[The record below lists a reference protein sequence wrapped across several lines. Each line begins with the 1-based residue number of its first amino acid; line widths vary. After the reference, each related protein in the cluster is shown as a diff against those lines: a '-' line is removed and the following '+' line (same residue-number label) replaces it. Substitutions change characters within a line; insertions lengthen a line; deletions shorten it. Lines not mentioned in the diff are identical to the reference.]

1 MPPAAPPED
10 RSHWQTLRDLLPWLW
25 PAGEP
30 GLRLRVALALLCLVA
45 AKAAN
50 VLVPIAYARAVDALA
65 PKDPVAAA
73 LMVPVALIVAYGLLR
88 LAASAFGE
96 LRNAVF
102 AKVQARAAR
111 RIALAVFVH
120 LHALSLRY
128 HMDRQTGGLSRVVER
143 GTRGITFVLNFLLFN
158 ILPTILEILLV
169 AVILWRMF
177 SLTFAAVTLAT
188 IGLYVVFT
196 LRFTDWRLRFRR
208 EMNQTDQEANTKAID
223 SLLNYETVK
232 YFGNEPHEARRYDE
246 SLTRYERAYVRS
258 ETTLNMLNGGQ
269 AAIIALG
276 LTAVMLLAAR
286 GVLAGGMTVGDF
298 VLVNTYLIQLFMPLN
313 ILGFAYR
320 EIRQG
325 LTDTEAM
332 FTLLGEKQEVADRP
346 GAPDLAPGPGALAF
360 EEVRF
365 AYRPDRPILK
375 GVTFHVPPGRT
386 LAIVGPTGAGKSTI
400 SRLLFRFYDVTGGR
414 ILIDGQPIEGVT
426 QRSLRAAI
434 GVVPQ
439 DTVLFNDTIRYNIAY
454 GRPGA
459 TEEEVVRAARL
470 AQVHD
475 FVMRLPEGYR
485 TMVGERGLKL
495 SGGEKQRVAI
505 ARTILKDPRILIL
518 DEATSALDTRTE
530 QEIQAALREVSADR
544 TTLVIAHRL
553 STVVEA
559 DEIIVLQEGRIAERG
574 THAALIAAG
583 GLYAEMWRRQS
594 EAVAMAEAAA
604 AAQAAADLDQPRS
617 ERAARLGGAD
627 RPQPETGA
635 EAAAQARLA
644 ASPGAARLPA
654 EAAEPA
660 IEGLE
665 RPEP

>member
-1 MPPAAPPED
+1 MPAE

-25 PAGEP
+25 PAGER
-30 GLRLRVALALLCLVA
+30 GLRLRVGAALLCLVA

-65 PKDPVAAA
+65 PKEAVAAA
-73 LMVPVALIVAYGLLR
+73 LAVPVALIVGYGLLR
-88 LAASAFGE
+88 LAASGFGE

-143 GTRGITFVLNFLLFN
+143 GTRGVTFVLNFLLFN

-169 AVILWRMF
+169 AAILWRMF
-177 SLTFAAVTLAT
+177 SLTFAAVTLVT
-188 IGLYVVFT
+188 VGLYVAFT
-196 LRFTDWRLRFRR
+196 LLFTDWRLRFRR

-232 YFGNEPHEARRYDE
+232 YFGNEAHEARRYDE

-286 GVLAGGMTVGDF
+286 GVLAREMTVGDF

-320 EIRQG
+320 EIKQG

-332 FTLLGEKQEVADRP
+332 FTLLGEPQEVSDRP

-360 EEVRF
+360 EDVRF
-365 AYRPDRPILK
+365 AYRPDRPILQ

-426 QRSLRAAI
+426 QQSLRAAI

-459 TEEEVVRAARL
+459 TDEEVIRAARL

-530 QEIQAALREVSADR
+530 QEIQAALRQVSTDR

-574 THAALIAAG
+574 THAELIATG

-604 AAQAAADLDQPRS
+604 AAQAAADLDQPRQG
-617 ERAARLGGAD
+617 RAAVLRGTAG
-627 RPQPETGA
+627 Q
-635 EAAAQARLA
+635 AAA
-644 ASPGAARLPA
+644 PA
-654 EAAEPA
+654 EAATEASLPDGPEPV
-660 IEGLE
+660 IEGIE
-665 RPEP
+665 RPGP

>member
-1 MPPAAPPED
+1 LPTPQAAE
-10 RSHWQTLRDLLPWLW
+10 RSHWQTLLNLLPWLW
-25 PAGEP
+25 PANEP
-30 GLRLRVALALLCLVA
+30 GLRLRVVIAVACLIA
-45 AKAAN
+45 SKAAN
-50 VLVPIAYARAVDALA
+50 VLVPLVYARAVDALA
-65 PKDPVAAA
+65 PKSGAGAMLA
-73 LMVPVALIVAYGLLR
+73 IPVALVIGYGLLR
-88 LAASAFGE
+88 MASSAFGE

-111 RIALAVFVH
+111 RIALSVFGH
-120 LHALSLRY
+120 LHALSMRY
-128 HMDRQTGGLSRVVER
+128 HMDRQTGGLSRVIER

-158 ILPTILEILLV
+158 IIPTILEIFLV
-169 AVILWRMF
+169 AGILWGMF
-177 SLTFAAVTLAT
+177 DFSFAAVTLLT
-188 IGLYVVFT
+188 IGLYVAFT
-196 LRFTDWRLRFRR
+196 LMFTNWRLRFRR
-208 EMNQTDQEANTKAID
+208 EMNQTDQDANTKAID

-232 YFGNEPHEARRYDE
+232 YFGNEPHEIRRYDE

-258 ETTLNMLNGGQ
+258 ETSLNALNSGQ
-269 AAIIALG
+269 AFIIALG
-276 LTAVMLLAAR
+276 LTGVMLLASQ
-286 GVLAGGMTVGDF
+286 GVIAGRMTVGDF
-298 VLVNTYLIQLFMPLN
+298 VLVNTYLIQLYMPLN

-320 EIRQG
+320 EIKQG

-332 FTLLGEKQEVADRP
+332 FTLLGEPQEVAD
-346 GAPDLAPGPGALAF
+346 APDATPLVAGPGALAF
-360 EEVRF
+360 EDVRF
-365 AYRPDRPILK
+365 AYRPDRQILK
-375 GVTFHVPPGRT
+375 GISFEVPPGRT

-400 SRLLFRFYDVTGGR
+400 SRLLFRFYDTTGGR
-414 ILIDGQPIEGVT
+414 ILVDGQPIERVN
-426 QRSLRAAI
+426 QHSLRAAI

-459 TEEEVVRAARL
+459 SEEEVVQAARL

-475 FVMRLPEGYR
+475 FVMRLPDGYK

-530 QEIQAALREVSADR
+530 QEIQAALRQVSANR

-559 DEIIVLQEGRIAERG
+559 DEIIVLQDGSIAERG
-574 THAALIAAG
+574 THAALIAAD

-604 AAQAAADLDQPRS
+604 AAQAAADLDKPRAG
-617 ERAARLGGAD
+617 RAAAV
-627 RPQPETGA
+627 
-635 EAAAQARLA
+635 AA
-644 ASPGAARLPA
+644 PG
-654 EAAEPA
+654 
-660 IEGLE
+660 
-665 RPEP
+665 